1 VARQGQRWIE
11 VTPSQFTHEAEGLNI
26 IRHLLPDQPPFRAWS
41 NFEFRDGQGKWHEV
55 DLLVLGRRR
64 LHLVELKY
72 YAGTL
77 RGDDLTWRRDGHRAE
92 DSPLKLARRKAQRL
106 AGKLRDELLSWSQ
119 ETHTPVPDP
128 KTVVPFV
135 QESVF
140 LHHPGFRCEL
150 PPPSRLDL
158 FALDGTEDT
167 TGLPGISDRLLE
179 SATPHQAVGPNQ
191 SDIIASL
198 MKRIGIVQRRQREA
212 GSWVIDE
219 DPLGEGDGWQDWP
232 AFHRVATTERARI
245 RFLVSPPG
253 ASATARAKIRQV
265 AEHEYRI
272 MARLQNGRLLRPKD
286 MIENDLGVGLVY
298 PLDEKYQRLDLY
310 LADKAGQVPAKDQL
324 SLLRQTAEAVS
335 YAHRNRVV
343 HRGLTPHAVL
353 VRSLPDGGGPRVLV
367 GDWQSAGA
375 AAGTGLTGLSS
386 VSASPSP
393 DTKESQP
400 PYPER
405 KGATLLRPVALDVDR
420 RMAEAFQAPEGV
432 WNPDADRVR
441 IDVFALGAL
450 AYYVLS
456 GALPAADRTTL
467 RERLNR
473 DRGLDL
479 AADLPQVTPALR
491 ALVLDATRP
500 AVTERLPDVR
510 VFLDRLEAAEAAA
523 EPGEDVIDPLEA
535 APGAVID
542 GRFRLQRRLGTGSTA
557 MGLLVNDL
565 AIAESGPDSVRVL
578 KVALD
583 TQAGGR
589 LTDEAKVLAELRHPR
604 LVRLIEGP
612 VDVGGRTALVLESAG
627 DQTLGEVLRER
638 ERLSLDLLERWGTD
652 LLEALVALDR
662 AGVDHRDIKPANL
675 GIREVREKREDRA
688 KHLVLFDFSLSSA
701 ASTAVTAGTP
711 PYLDPF
717 LDSPR
722 RGRFD
727 SAAERYSAAVV
738 LFEMATGSVPRFGD
752 GLSDPASVQEEAA
765 VEPGL
770 FDHAVA
776 DTLAGF
782 FRTALARD
790 ARQRHD
796 TAAEMLAAWQSVF
809 QPVPRTV
816 PDAEDLAAR
825 AEVSTPLA
833 QAGLS
838 VRALSAIEPLAVS
851 TVGDLVAVD
860 PVRLN
865 HLSGVA
871 VATRGEIK
879 ARAREWRNRFGA
891 AVTGRS
897 SGHAAPARPGASTL
911 PDPVTAAGLLIE
923 HAGSTR
929 AESRRALARLMLGLD
944 PGIDAFASQTEIA
957 EATGVTRARVAQQVG
972 ALHDAWGADGS
983 CTELLDTLAETAW
996 QWLADSGCVA
1006 TVDELAQS
1014 VLAIMPPA
1022 TGADG
1027 SPAVDRVAAG
1037 LLRIALDRVQALQR
1051 AEGDAREFFSRRRD
1065 GRIALLAADQA
1076 LLDPA
1081 EALGRAADDL
1091 VAQAGASG
1099 EHTVPAARAAGR
1111 LLDVWTKAVRGLESS
1126 SSVPDT
1132 GRLLRLAAALARDA
1146 ALAGSGDLYTRSMPP
1161 TVALTIALAGVGAQP
1176 VGVHEVHARVRAK
1189 FPALAPLPDRPPL
1202 DQLIEGTGLGLVY
1215 DETERAYRSRTR
1227 ASGTLGLDSRPQT
1240 VVSPVSRQLLS
1251 DGASGHRLAE
1261 SAAARSFLAIGVD
1274 GLRADRAVDALTDR
1288 FGAKVVDVT
1297 QVLIDAMKAQAAE
1310 FGLGWDFVQAADA
1323 APDGTRDADG
1333 LKVLVKR
1340 SLPAV
1345 EAAITTATTE
1355 VPDGTR
1361 PVLLTDVAPL
1371 ARYGHLN
1378 MLGPWADLA
1387 TRRPQAVWVL
1397 VPQLP
1402 GTHGALIDRRPL
1414 PLAAPG
1420 QFMRLDPDWIAS
1432 HAGVPAAEGER

>member
-1 VARQGQRWIE
+1 M
-11 VTPSQFTHEAEGLNI
+11 
-26 IRHLLPDQPPFRAWS
+26 
-41 NFEFRDGQGKWHEV
+41 
-55 DLLVLGRRR
+55 
-64 LHLVELKY
+64 
-72 YAGTL
+72 
-77 RGDDLTWRRDGHRAE
+77 
-92 DSPLKLARRKAQRL
+92 
-106 AGKLRDELLSWSQ
+106 
-119 ETHTPVPDP
+119 
-128 KTVVPFV
+128 VPFV
-135 QESVF
+135 QETVF
-140 LHHPGFRCEL
+140 LHHPGFRCQL
-150 PPPSRLDL
+150 PPSSRLDL

-198 MKRIGIVQRRQREA
+198 MARIGIVQRRQREA

-286 MIENDLGVGLVY
+286 MVENDLGVGLVY

-310 LADKAGQVPAKDQL
+310 LADKAGQVPAKEQL

-393 DTKESQP
+393 GTQESQP

-456 GALPAADRTTL
+456 GAMPAADRTTL

-479 AADLPQVTPALR
+479 AVDLPQVTPALR

-510 VFLDRLEAAEAAA
+510 AFLDRLEEAEAAA

-612 VDVGGRTALVLESAG
+612 IDVGGRTALVLESAG

-752 GLSDPASVQEEAA
+752 GLSDPASVQDEAA

-770 FDHAVA
+770 FDPAVA
-776 DTLAGF
+776 ESLTGF

-790 ARQRHD
+790 TRQRHD

-816 PDAEDLAAR
+816 PDDAEDLAAK

-833 QAGLS
+833 RAGLS
-838 VRALSAIEPLAVS
+838 ARALSAIEPLAVS

-865 HLSGVA
+865 HLSGVST
-871 VATRGEIK
+871 ATRGEMK

-891 AVTGRS
+891 AVTGRG
-897 SGHAAPARPGASTL
+897 SGHAASARPGTTAL
-911 PDPVTAAGLLIE
+911 PDPVTAAGLLVE
-923 HAGSTR
+923 HAGSAR
-929 AESRRALARLMLGLD
+929 AESRRALARLLLGLD
-944 PGIDAFASQTEIA
+944 PRIDAFASQTEIA

-983 CTELLDTLAETAW
+983 CTGAARHARRDRLAVAGRFRLRRHGGRAGAVGARDHAAGDRRGRRAPPWTVSRRDCCGSHLTGSRRCNVRKAMRGSSSPAAATAGSSCSPPTRRCSTRPRRS
-996 QWLADSGCVA
+996 AVPPTIS
-1006 TVDELAQS
+1006 S
-1014 VLAIMPPA
+1014 PRRPPPA
-1022 TGADG
+1022 ST
-1027 SPAVDRVAAG
+1027 PCPPRVPPGGCLMSGPRPCAAW
-1037 LLRIALDRVQALQR
+1037 
-1051 AEGDAREFFSRRRD
+1051 SHHRRCRTRD
-1065 GRIALLAADQA
+1065 GCCGWPPRWHGTPPW
-1076 LLDPA
+1076 PA
-1081 EALGRAADDL
+1081 PATCTR
-1091 VAQAGASG
+1091 GACRPPRRSASPW
-1099 EHTVPAARAAGR
+1099 PASARSRSAC
-1111 LLDVWTKAVRGLESS
+1111 
-1126 SSVPDT
+1126 
-1132 GRLLRLAAALARDA
+1132 
-1146 ALAGSGDLYTRSMPP
+1146 TRS
-1161 TVALTIALAGVGAQP
+1161 
-1176 VGVHEVHARVRAK
+1176 
-1189 FPALAPLPDRPPL
+1189 
-1202 DQLIEGTGLGLVY
+1202 
-1215 DETERAYRSRTR
+1215 TR
-1227 ASGTLGLDSRPQT
+1227 ASAPSSPHSRRCRTGRGLTSSSTAPGSAWSTTRRNAPT
-1240 VVSPVSRQLLS
+1240 
-1251 DGASGHRLAE
+1251 GHAPARRAP
-1261 SAAARSFLAIGVD
+1261 SAWTPGPRRWWARSAGSSCPTARR
-1274 GLRADRAVDALTDR
+1274 GTGSPRA
-1288 FGAKVVDVT
+1288 
-1297 QVLIDAMKAQAAE
+1297 
-1310 FGLGWDFVQAADA
+1310 
-1323 APDGTRDADG
+1323 
-1333 LKVLVKR
+1333 
-1340 SLPAV
+1340 
-1345 EAAITTATTE
+1345 
-1355 VPDGTR
+1355 
-1361 PVLLTDVAPL
+1361 
-1371 ARYGHLN
+1371 
-1378 MLGPWADLA
+1378 
-1387 TRRPQAVWVL
+1387 RRPGRSSPSAWT
-1397 VPQLP
+1397 
-1402 GTHGALIDRRPL
+1402 GS
-1414 PLAAPG
+1414 APTAPWT
-1420 QFMRLDPDWIAS
+1420 RSP
-1432 HAGVPAAEGER
+1432 AGSAPRSWT